1 MILAGILGLTPSF
14 FYLLFFCIYILT
26 SCENLR
32 SIYKALNS
40 LRSYGAFVC
49 KICCV
54 GFDLSMY

>member
-1 MILAGILGLTPSF
+1 MILAGILGLN
-14 FYLLFFCIYILT
+14 LLFFYFLFFSICILT

-40 LRSYGAFVC
+40 LRSYGTFVC
-49 KICCV
+49 KICSV